1 MSNPRTTSHVT
12 TIELHSIQQTVHIKL
27 LQWTHRYMAQGLDPS
42 DLRISIL
49 YVSVVVTAVRLNI
62 IPNTVDLK
70 IFGKPPLLRCGR
82 FVRISCRTE
91 CCSAAPFA
99 MLWCCC
105 CLFRGISIVLLSY
118 VSPQYFLQVFWEQ
131 FPPTAEVNIMLTV
144 TRDMTII
151 VREVWCYVT
160 ISRDVRGKSKQ
171 IVGSILRQ

>member
-82 FVRISCRTE
+82 FVLLSCHTE
-91 CCSAAPFA
+91 CCSAAPFV

-105 CLFRGISIVLLSY
+105 CLLRGINVLLLSH
-118 VSPQYFLQVFWEQ
+118 VSPQYFLQAFCEQ
-131 FPPTAEVNIMLTV
+131 FPLTAEVSFMLTV
-144 TRDMTII
+144 TRYMTII
-151 VREVWCYVT
+151 AREVWYYVT
-160 ISRDVRGKSKQ
+160 ISRDVRGKSEQ
-171 IVGSILRQ
+171 RVGSILRQ